1 MYRCGKPAISR
12 VLYFRWYSGNDPP
25 TMEAT
30 IIYLGRALLR
40 GSSDQP
46 ERAPGKGCGLKG
58 RRVLSVLLRMGFTS
72 RVVTNAAR
80 GLLHHGSTLA

>member
-1 MYRCGKPAISR
+1 
-12 VLYFRWYSGNDPP
+12 
-25 TMEAT
+25 MEAT